1 MNKKEILAYTLD
13 LEGGYSNDID
23 DAGGET
29 YAGISRN
36 NFPDWYGWTI
46 IDDLKD
52 EINFPKNID
61 SDFMYQYVENFYS
74 ENFFI
79 PLKLDEI
86 HSNDVAM
93 EIFDTAVNCGK
104 SKAIKILQRA
114 LNLLNKNEKLFDDLK
129 IDGSIGN
136 KTIQATNEILRFTN
150 GASKLI
156 KALNGLQ
163 FMHYVE
169 ITEKNPVYEKYFN
182 GWLNRV

>member
-61 SDFMYQYVENFYS
+61 SDF
-74 ENFFI
+74 
-79 PLKLDEI
+79 
-86 HSNDVAM
+86 
-93 EIFDTAVNCGK
+93 
-104 SKAIKILQRA
+104 R
-114 LNLLNKNEKLFDDLK
+114 
-129 IDGSIGN
+129 
-136 KTIQATNEILRFTN
+136 
-150 GASKLI
+150 
-156 KALNGLQ
+156 
-163 FMHYVE
+163 
-169 ITEKNPVYEKYFN
+169 
-182 GWLNRV
+182 